1 MNEEHP
7 ARRAAQAS
15 MAAVVARDRDAWV
28 GLFAPKG
35 FVEDPVGPSPRLVRR
50 RDEVANVATIH
61 LVLPGGATARTDGV
75 FVYRVDGDGRLASLR
90 AFWEMD
96 RMLGTIAQP

>member
-1 MNEEHP
+1 MTEEHP

-28 GLFAPKG
+28 GLFAPDG
-35 FVEDPVGPSPRLVRR
+35 FVEDPVGP
-50 RDEVANVATIH
+50 
-61 LVLPGGATARTDGV
+61 TDGV
-75 FVYRVDGDGRLASLR
+75 SVYRADGDGRLASLR